1 MLIVIEKHHETLS
14 TPRVI
19 FVLLLL
25 LPILTASQCGDPPNA
40 YVGRSQRIYVGLK
53 GTFAEGESATATIDG
68 KSIGIVNSSTT
79 RYLEVTPG
87 SHHVV
92 VTTTKIPTTFNYTAD
107 VMQGQY
113 LSYNADC
120 GLASV
125 TLIPDKMY
133 SQETKEILVNID
145 GYLGLRHR
153 PSDRPFTEIISP
165 GNPRK
170 FDFYDDDRKLR
181 YSAFTT
187 LLPYNSIYSM
197 DIPYK

>member
-1 MLIVIEKHHETLS
+1 MNTLS

-25 LPILTASQCGDPPNA
+25 LPILTASQCGDPPNS
-40 YVGRSQRIYVGLK
+40 YVERSPRIYVGLK
-53 GTFAEGESATATIDG
+53 GAFAEGESATATIDG
-68 KSIGIVNSSTT
+68 KSIGIVNTSTT
-79 RYLEVTPG
+79 RYLDVTPG

-113 LSYNADC
+113 LTYKADC

-125 TLIPDKMY
+125 TMIPDKLY
-133 SQETKEILVNID
+133 ARETKELLVNID
-145 GYLGLRHR
+145 GYLGLKHI
-153 PSDRPFTEIISP
+153 PPDRPYTEKIGP
-165 GNPRK
+165 GIPRK
-170 FDFYDDDRKLR
+170 FDFYDDAKKLR
-181 YSAFTT
+181 YSASTT
-187 LLPYNSIYSM
+187 FLPYNSTFSM